1 MLQPQPVKDFLC
13 SFLFRVSLARTLSH
27 SIFNAVYVCD
37 RRETLMTTASR
48 IALSQFAQRGVA
60 LQQIIQLHSVFGH
73 RDLQYSELLDN

>member
-1 MLQPQPVKDFLC
+1 ML
-13 SFLFRVSLARTLSH
+13 RERT
-27 SIFNAVYVCD
+27 VCD